1 MAAGAAE
8 LRSCSVARVDFEL
21 TDEQRLVKETAR
33 AFTDNEIVAR
43 ERENDGLMRALTGI
57 NALVPA

>member
-1 MAAGAAE
+1 M
-8 LRSCSVARVDFEL
+8 DFEL

-43 ERENDGLMRALTGI
+43 ERENDR